1 LALFSLFVES
11 EQTSFLSQSRA
22 PSAREAIRDFI
33 SDKNFCELVAVNES
47 PNAAE
52 IKPHENLQLTESDIR
67 IVVKGPFPG
76 VWISEVNFGKRV
88 LKITCIDTHET

>member
-1 LALFSLFVES
+1 MALFSLFIES

-33 SDKNFCELVAVNES
+33 SDKTFCELVAVNES
-47 PNAAE
+47 PNGAE
-52 IKPHENLQLTESDIR
+52 IKPYENIQLTEKDIR

-76 VWISEVNFGKRV
+76 VWLSEVNFGKRV
-88 LKITCIDTHET
+88 LKVTCVETHET